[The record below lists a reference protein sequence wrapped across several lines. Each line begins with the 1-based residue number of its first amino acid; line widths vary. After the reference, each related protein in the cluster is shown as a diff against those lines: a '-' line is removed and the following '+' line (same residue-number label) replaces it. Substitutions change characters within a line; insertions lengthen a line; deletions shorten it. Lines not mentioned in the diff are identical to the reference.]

1 MRFAPHSEAA
11 ARLLRM
17 SRMDQDEEDLFLMQQ
32 LAPGNIVGVHNYCDG
47 WCERCGFANRCVLYA
62 SLAREPMLKADD
74 PLLEH
79 LKDRFDQVRT
89 LVARRSTFS
98 VEEALKNVGEIG
110 AADSAAYDREEA
122 RREQRRR
129 HDSILREAR
138 AYADLVGAWFE
149 VESDGMRVHA
159 DALVCRAEV
168 DSVDNISLVE
178 LARILDALEIV
189 RHDCLL
195 IFVKLHRAIDGL
207 EDSER
212 EGWDDD
218 PVQNDHNGSA
228 KIALTCIDRSEGAWL
243 AIDQWYPSS
252 GGARA
257 LAEQL
262 AELRT
267 AVERRFPRARVFLRP
282 GFDGLV
288 TPD

>member
-1 MRFAPHSEAA
+1 
-11 ARLLRM
+11 M
-17 SRMDQDEEDLFLMQQ
+17 SRMDQDEEDLFLMPQ

-47 WCERCGFANRCVLYA
+47 WCERCGFANRCVVYA

-98 VEEALKNVGEIG
+98 IEEALKNIGEIS
-110 AADSAAYDREEA
+110 AADSAASDREQA
-122 RREQRRR
+122 RRDERRR
-129 HDSILREAR
+129 HDPILREAR
-138 AYADLVGAWFE
+138 AYSDLVGAWFE
-149 VESDGMRVHA
+149 VESDGLRAHA
-159 DALVCRAEV
+159 DALVRRAEV
-168 DSVDNISLVE
+168 ENVEDISLTELACVLDSV
-178 LARILDALEIV
+178 EIV

-195 IFVKLHRAIDGL
+195 IFVKLRRAIDGR

-212 EGWDDD
+212 ERWDED

-228 KIALTCIDRSEGAWL
+228 KLALTCVDRSEGAWR
-243 AIDQWYPSS
+243 AIDQWYPSG

-267 AVERRFPRARVFLRP
+267 AVEGRFPRARAFLRP

>member
-1 MRFAPHSEAA
+1 
-11 ARLLRM
+11 M

-47 WCERCGFANRCVLYA
+47 WCERCGFASRCVVYA

-74 PLLEH
+74 SLLEH

-89 LVARRSTFS
+89 LVVARRSTLS
-98 VEEALKNVGEIG
+98 IEEALKNTGEIN
-110 AADSAAYDREEA
+110 AADSAEYDREQA
-122 RREQRRR
+122 RRDERRR
-129 HDSILREAR
+129 HDPILREAR

-149 VESDGMRVHA
+149 VESDGLRAHA
-159 DALVCRAEV
+159 DALVRRAEV
-168 DSVDNISLVE
+168 ENVDDISLTE
-178 LARILDALEIV
+178 LARILDAVDIV

-195 IFVKLHRAIDGL
+195 IFVKLRRAIDGR

-212 EGWDDD
+212 ERWDED

-228 KIALTCIDRSEGAWL
+228 KLALTCIDRSEGAWR
-243 AIDQWYPSS
+243 AIDQWYTSG

-267 AVERRFPRARVFLRP
+267 AVEGRFPRARAFLRP

>member
-1 MRFAPHSEAA
+1 
-11 ARLLRM
+11 
-17 SRMDQDEEDLFLMQQ
+17 MDQDEEDLFLMQQ

-47 WCERCGFANRCVLYA
+47 WCERCGFASRCVVYA

-74 PLLEH
+74 SLLEH

-89 LVARRSTFS
+89 LVARRSTLS
-98 VEEALKNVGEIG
+98 IEEALKNTGEIN
-110 AADSAAYDREEA
+110 AADSAEYDREQA
-122 RREQRRR
+122 RRDERRR
-129 HDSILREAR
+129 HDPILREAR

-149 VESDGMRVHA
+149 VESDGLRAHA
-159 DALVCRAEV
+159 DALVRRAEV
-168 DSVDNISLVE
+168 ENVDDISLTE
-178 LARILDALEIV
+178 LARILDAVVIV

-195 IFVKLHRAIDGL
+195 IFVKLRRAIDGR

-212 EGWDDD
+212 ERWDED

-228 KIALTCIDRSEGAWL
+228 KLALTCIDRSEGAWR
-243 AIDQWYPSS
+243 AIDQWYTSG

-267 AVERRFPRARVFLRP
+267 AVEGRFPRARAFLRP

>member
-1 MRFAPHSEAA
+1 
-11 ARLLRM
+11 M

-47 WCERCGFANRCVLYA
+47 WCERCGFANRCVVYA
-62 SLAREPMLKADD
+62 SLAREPMLQADD
-74 PLLEH
+74 PLLEC

-98 VEEALKNVGEIG
+98 IEEALKNVGEIDV
-110 AADSAAYDREEA
+110 ADAAAYDREQA
-122 RREQRRR
+122 RRDERRR
-129 HDSILREAR
+129 HDPILREAR
-138 AYADLVGAWFE
+138 AYSDLVGAWFE
-149 VESDGMRVHA
+149 VESDGLRAHA
-159 DALVCRAEV
+159 DALVRRAEV
-168 DSVDNISLVE
+168 ENVDDISLIE
-178 LARILDALEIV
+178 LARILDALDIV

-195 IFVKLHRAIDGL
+195 IFVKLRHAIDGL

-212 EGWDDD
+212 EGWDED

-228 KIALTCIDRSEGAWL
+228 KLALTCIDRSKGAWR
-243 AIDQWYPSS
+243 AIDQWYPSG

-267 AVERRFPRARVFLRP
+267 AVEGRFPRARAFLRP

-288 TPD
+288 GPD

>member
-1 MRFAPHSEAA
+1 
-11 ARLLRM
+11 M

-32 LAPGNIVGVHNYCDG
+32 LAPGNIVGVHNCCDG
-47 WCERCGFANRCVLYA
+47 WCERCGFANRCVVYA
-62 SLAREPMLKADD
+62 SLAREPMLQADD
-74 PLLEH
+74 PLLEC

-98 VEEALKNVGEIG
+98 IEEALKNVGEIDV
-110 AADSAAYDREEA
+110 ADAAAYDREQA
-122 RREQRRR
+122 RRDERRR
-129 HDSILREAR
+129 HDPILREAR
-138 AYADLVGAWFE
+138 AYSDLVGAWFE
-149 VESDGMRVHA
+149 VESDGLRAHA
-159 DALVCRAEV
+159 DALVRRAEV
-168 DSVDNISLVE
+168 ENVDDISLIE
-178 LARILDALEIV
+178 LARILDALDIV

-195 IFVKLHRAIDGL
+195 IFVKLRHAIDGL

-212 EGWDDD
+212 EGWDED

-228 KIALTCIDRSEGAWL
+228 KLALTCIDRSKGAWR
-243 AIDQWYPSS
+243 AIDQWYPSG

-267 AVERRFPRARVFLRP
+267 AVEGRFPRARAFLRP

>member
-1 MRFAPHSEAA
+1 
-11 ARLLRM
+11 M
-17 SRMDQDEEDLFLMQQ
+17 SRMEQDEEDLFLMQQ

-47 WCERCGFANRCVLYA
+47 WCERCGFTSRCAIYA
-62 SLAREPMLKADD
+62 SLAREPMLKTDD
-74 PLLEH
+74 PLLDH

-98 VEEALKNVGEIG
+98 IDEALKNIG
-110 AADSAAYDREEA
+110 DVSAADVASYAREEA
-122 RREQRRR
+122 RRDERRR
-129 HDSILREAR
+129 HDPVLREAR
-138 AYADLVGAWFE
+138 AYADLVAAWFE

-159 DALVCRAEV
+159 DALVRRAEV
-168 DSVDNISLVE
+168 ENVDDISLSE
-178 LARILDALEIV
+178 LARILDAVEIV

-195 IFVKLHRAIDGL
+195 IFVKLRRAISGL

-228 KIALTCIDRSEGAWL
+228 KLALTCVDRSEGAWR
-243 AIDQWYPSS
+243 AIAQWYPS
-252 GGARA
+252 GGARS

-262 AELRT
+262 AALRT
-267 AVERRFPRARVFLRP
+267 AIEERFPRARAFLRP
-282 GFDGLV
+282 GFDGVV

>member
-1 MRFAPHSEAA
+1 
-11 ARLLRM
+11 M

-47 WCERCGFANRCVLYA
+47 WCERCGFASRCVVYA

-74 PLLEH
+74 SLLEH

-89 LVARRSTFS
+89 LVVARRSTLS
-98 VEEALKNVGEIG
+98 IEEALKNTGEIN
-110 AADSAAYDREEA
+110 AADSAEYDREQA
-122 RREQRRR
+122 RRDERRR
-129 HDSILREAR
+129 HDPILREAR

-149 VESDGMRVHA
+149 VESDGLRAHA
-159 DALVCRAEV
+159 DALVRRAEV
-168 DSVDNISLVE
+168 ENVDDISLTE
-178 LARILDALEIV
+178 LARILDAVDIV

-195 IFVKLHRAIDGL
+195 IFVKLRRAIDGR

-212 EGWDDD
+212 ERWDED

-228 KIALTCIDRSEGAWL
+228 KLALTCIDRSEGAWR
-243 AIDQWYPSS
+243 AIDLWYTSG

-267 AVERRFPRARVFLRP
+267 AVEGRFPRARAFLRP

>member
-1 MRFAPHSEAA
+1 
-11 ARLLRM
+11 M

-47 WCERCGFANRCVLYA
+47 WCERCGFANRCVVYA
-62 SLAREPMLKADD
+62 SLAREPMLQADD
-74 PLLEH
+74 PLLEC

-98 VEEALKNVGEIG
+98 IEEALKNVGEIDV
-110 AADSAAYDREEA
+110 ADAAAYDREQA
-122 RREQRRR
+122 RRDERRR
-129 HDSILREAR
+129 HDPILREAR
-138 AYADLVGAWFE
+138 AYSDLVGAWFE
-149 VESDGMRVHA
+149 VESDGLRAHA
-159 DALVCRAEV
+159 DALVRRAEV
-168 DSVDNISLVE
+168 ENVDDISLIE
-178 LARILDALEIV
+178 LARILDALDIV

-195 IFVKLHRAIDGL
+195 IFVKLRHAIDGL
-207 EDSER
+207 EDSEH
-212 EGWDDD
+212 EGWDED

-228 KIALTCIDRSEGAWL
+228 KLALTCIDRSEGAWR
-243 AIDQWYPSS
+243 AIDQWYPSG

-267 AVERRFPRARVFLRP
+267 AVEGRFPRARAFLRP

-288 TPD
+288 GPD